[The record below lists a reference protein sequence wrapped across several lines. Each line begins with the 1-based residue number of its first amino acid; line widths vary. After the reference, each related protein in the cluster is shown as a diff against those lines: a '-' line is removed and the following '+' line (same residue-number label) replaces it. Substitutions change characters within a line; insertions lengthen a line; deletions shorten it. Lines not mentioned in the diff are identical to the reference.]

1 MAKESRTV
9 LSSSGMP
16 LVELVKDDDEVVIYE
31 ADDMDR
37 QISVPVSAIPEL
49 LKHLTALK

>member
-1 MAKESRTV
+1 VAKEIRTV
-9 LSSSGMP
+9 VNPSGMP
-16 LVELVKDDDEVVIYE
+16 LLELVKDEDEVVIYE

-49 LKHLTALK
+49 IKYLTDLK